1 MASIGGLSGSTSN
14 SLSGLKG
21 YGGLASGLD
30 RDSLIE
36 SMTQGTTSKIY
47 KQQQK
52 KTSLQWEQTA
62 IRNITDKMIAFSD
75 KYLSTYSSSTNL
87 FSSTFWGRNNISVLG
102 SNSKYVSVSGSSS
115 TADTLSILGVK
126 QLAKKA
132 QMTSGS
138 AASDGIL
145 KTGEINPLDVQKAE
159 NLAGKTIEINFGD
172 NNYTVTLPS
181 GSDYK
186 YDTVENIAKSLNEAF
201 KDIELKDGTK
211 LNAVLKVEAS
221 GQKVTFKNLDQGQ
234 NIFKLT
240 GGTALS
246 HLGFKDKPD
255 SEFKEMDITSAGLES
270 VRNIT
275 EDDIFTKTTF
285 IDRIAE
291 KELTFTYNGVSKS
304 IKMPTKE
311 ELEKAQDNSK
321 YGATRKERI
330 MNKMK
335 ESMQNQLDDAFG
347 TGRVKVDM
355 PTNTNGSY
363 SLQFITTVPDGSAD
377 TTSILSVSSGSPG
390 LLGEN
395 GALKMNY
402 GESNRI
408 NMDAKISESGLNL
421 GKDVKFP
428 AKITI
433 NNAEIEVTE
442 NDTVRTLMDK
452 INNDPDAGV
461 QVSYQNSSDKFVFT
475 AKANGA
481 SGNITVG
488 GDFAKIFGDEN
499 TFNKVKGQDAIIS
512 VKYAGSDEEV
522 KIVRDSNTFK
532 MDGMTITVS
541 GEFGYIKNPNFDSSK
556 PIDPEN
562 NPDMI
567 LDPTVDPVT
576 FDAKVDEDK
585 IVETIKKMV
594 EEYNEIIELV
604 GKETGTKPNRDYE
617 PLTSAQK
624 AEMSESEIE
633 AWEEKAKEG
642 LLFNDNDL
650 KGLSNS
656 LRFVVSTVD
665 QAALKKLGITTSST
679 ASDNGKLSFDES
691 AFRAALKTDPEGIRE
706 MFTKERTV
714 DENGVAT
721 GVNGIA
727 VNMKSAFDKYA
738 KTLGEPK
745 GILIERAGSIKSPA
759 SITQNSLYKQ
769 IEQIDERISD
779 LQDLLEMEQDRYI
792 KQFTALESVIAQM
805 NSQSGWL
812 SQFGSGY

>member
-145 KTGEINPLDVQKAE
+145 KTGNIDLSDQKAE
-159 NLAGKTIEINFGD
+159 NLEGKTIEINYGD
-172 NNYTVTLPS
+172 KNYTVTLPS

-186 YDTVENIAKSLNEAF
+186 YDSVDNIVKSLNKAFENVELDGGKKLNDVLAVETKGDRIVF
-201 KDIELKDGTK
+201 KD
-211 LNAVLKVEAS
+211 KVNN
-221 GQKVTFKNLDQGQ
+221 G

-270 VRNIT
+270 VRDIT
-275 EDDIFTKTTF
+275 EDDIFTKTPF
-285 IDRIAE
+285 IDRIAG

-304 IKMPTKE
+304 IKLP
-311 ELEKAQDNSK
+311 EKDALNNGNILD
-321 YGATRKERI
+321 TLRT
-330 MNKMK
+330 
-335 ESMQNQLDDAFG
+335 SMQKQLDDAFG
-347 TGRVKVDM
+347 DGRIKVSA
-355 PTNTNGSY
+355 NSGG
-363 SLQFITTVPDGSAD
+363 LQFKTTVPGGGND
-377 TTSILSVSSGSPG
+377 TSSVLSVSSGSAG

-395 GALKMNY
+395 GALNMNY
-402 GESNRI
+402 GESNRV
-408 NMDAKISESGLNL
+408 NMEAKISESGLRTFKE
-421 GKDVKFP
+421 GTTFP
-428 AKITI
+428 ATITI
-433 NNAEIEVTE
+433 NGVDIKVEES
-442 NDTVRTLMDK
+442 DTVRTLMDK
-452 INNDPDAGV
+452 INNSDAGV
-461 QVSYQNSSDKFVFT
+461 EVNYQNSSDKFVFT
-475 AKANGA
+475 SKKDGA
-481 SGNITVG
+481 SGKISVG
-488 GDFAKIFGDEN
+488 GDFKNIFG
-499 TFNKVKGQDAIIS
+499 TSFNKTDGQDAIVA
-512 VKYAGSDEEV
+512 VKYAGSDEVVE
-522 KIVRDSNTFK
+522 IVRDSNSFK
-532 MDGMTITVS
+532 IDGMTISVN
-541 GEFGYIKNPNFDSSK
+541 GEFGYKAGAGGK
-556 PIDPEN
+556 LE
-562 NPDMI
+562 
-567 LDPTVDPVT
+567 LDKTSDPVT

-604 GKETGTKPNRDYE
+604 GKETGIKPNRDYE

-656 LRFVVSTVD
+656 LRFVVSTAD

-679 ASDNGKLSFDES
+679 ASDKGKLSFDES

-769 IEQIDERISD
+769 MEQIDKRISD
-779 LQDLLEMEQDRYI
+779 LQDVLKMEQDRYI
-792 KQFTALESVIAQM
+792 RQFTALESVIAQM

>member
-1 MASIGGLSGSTSN
+1 
-14 SLSGLKG
+14 
-21 YGGLASGLD
+21 
-30 RDSLIE
+30 
-36 SMTQGTTSKIY
+36 MTQGTTSKIY

-145 KTGEINPLDVQKAE
+145 KTGKIDLSDQKAE
-159 NLAGKTIEINFGD
+159 NLEGKTIEINYGD
-172 NNYTVTLPS
+172 KNYTVTLPS

-186 YDTVENIAKSLNEAF
+186 YDSVDNIVKSLNKAFENVELDGGKKLNDVLAVETKGDRIVF
-201 KDIELKDGTK
+201 KD
-211 LNAVLKVEAS
+211 KVNN
-221 GQKVTFKNLDQGQ
+221 G

-275 EDDIFTKTTF
+275 EDDIFTKTPF
-285 IDRIAE
+285 IDRIAG

-304 IKMPTKE
+304 IKLP
-311 ELEKAQDNSK
+311 EKDALNNGDILD
-321 YGATRKERI
+321 TLRT
-330 MNKMK
+330 
-335 ESMQNQLDDAFG
+335 SMQKQLDDAFG
-347 TGRVKVDM
+347 DGRIKVSA
-355 PTNTNGSY
+355 NSGG
-363 SLQFITTVPDGSAD
+363 LQFKTTVPGGGND
-377 TTSILSVSSGSPG
+377 TSSVLSVSSGSAG

-395 GALKMNY
+395 GALNMNY
-402 GESNRI
+402 GESNRV
-408 NMDAKISESGLNL
+408 NMEAKISESGLITFKE
-421 GKDVKFP
+421 GTTFP
-428 AKITI
+428 ATITI
-433 NNAEIEVTE
+433 NGVDDIKVEES
-442 NDTVRTLMDK
+442 DTVRTLMDK
-452 INNDPDAGV
+452 INNSDAGV
-461 QVSYQNSSDKFVFT
+461 EVNYQNSSDKFVFT
-475 AKANGA
+475 SKKDGA
-481 SGNITVG
+481 SGKISVG
-488 GDFAKIFGDEN
+488 GDFENIFG
-499 TFNKVKGQDAIIS
+499 TSFNKTDGQDAIVA
-512 VKYAGSDEEV
+512 VKYAGSDKEV
-522 KIVRDSNTFK
+522 EIVRDSNSFK
-532 MDGMTITVS
+532 IDGMTISVN
-541 GEFGYIKNPNFDSSK
+541 GEFGYKAGAGGK
-556 PIDPEN
+556 LE
-562 NPDMI
+562 
-567 LDPTVDPVT
+567 LDKTSDPVT

-656 LRFVVSTVD
+656 LRFVVSTAD

-792 KQFTALESVIAQM
+792 RQFTALESVIAQM

>member
-145 KTGEINPLDVQKAE
+145 KTGKIDLSDQKAE
-159 NLAGKTIEINFGD
+159 NLEGKTIEINYGD
-172 NNYTVTLPS
+172 KNYTVTLPS

-186 YDTVENIAKSLNEAF
+186 YDSVDNIVKSLNKAFENVELDGGKKLNDVLAVETKGDRIVF
-201 KDIELKDGTK
+201 KD
-211 LNAVLKVEAS
+211 KVNN
-221 GQKVTFKNLDQGQ
+221 G

-270 VRNIT
+270 VRDIT
-275 EDDIFTKTTF
+275 EDDIFTKTPF
-285 IDRIAE
+285 IDRIVG

-304 IKMPTKE
+304 IKLP
-311 ELEKAQDNSK
+311 EKDALNNGNILD
-321 YGATRKERI
+321 TLRT
-330 MNKMK
+330 
-335 ESMQNQLDDAFG
+335 SMQKQLDDAFG
-347 TGRVKVDM
+347 DGRIKVSA
-355 PTNTNGSY
+355 NSGG
-363 SLQFITTVPDGSAD
+363 LQFKTTVPGGGND
-377 TTSILSVSSGSPG
+377 TSSVLSVSSGSAG

-395 GALKMNY
+395 GALNMNY
-402 GESNRI
+402 GESNRV
-408 NMDAKISESGLNL
+408 NMEAKISESGLRTFKE
-421 GKDVKFP
+421 GTTFP
-428 AKITI
+428 ATITI
-433 NNAEIEVTE
+433 NGVDIKVEES
-442 NDTVRTLMDK
+442 DTVRTLMDK
-452 INNDPDAGV
+452 INNSDAGV
-461 QVSYQNSSDKFVFT
+461 EVNYQNSSDKFVFT
-475 AKANGA
+475 SKKDGA
-481 SGNITVG
+481 SGKISVG
-488 GDFAKIFGDEN
+488 GDFENIFG
-499 TFNKVKGQDAIIS
+499 TSFNKTDGQDAIVA
-512 VKYAGSDEEV
+512 VKYAGSDEVVE
-522 KIVRDSNTFK
+522 IVRDSNSFK
-532 MDGMTITVS
+532 IDGMTISVN
-541 GEFGYIKNPNFDSSK
+541 GEFGYKAGAGGK
-556 PIDPEN
+556 LE
-562 NPDMI
+562 
-567 LDPTVDPVT
+567 LDKTSDPVT

-624 AEMSESEIE
+624 AEMSESEIK

-656 LRFVVSTVD
+656 LRFVVSTAD

>member
-138 AASDGIL
+138 AASDEIL
-145 KTGEINPLDVQKAE
+145 KTGKIDLSDQKAE
-159 NLAGKTIEINFGD
+159 NLEGKTIEINYGD
-172 NNYTVTLPS
+172 KNYTVTLPS

-186 YDTVENIAKSLNEAF
+186 YDSVDNIVKSLNKAFENVELDGGKKLNDVLAVETKGDRIVF
-201 KDIELKDGTK
+201 KD
-211 LNAVLKVEAS
+211 KVNN
-221 GQKVTFKNLDQGQ
+221 G

-270 VRNIT
+270 VRDIT
-275 EDDIFTKTTF
+275 EDDIFTKTPF
-285 IDRIAE
+285 IDRIAG

-304 IKMPTKE
+304 IKLP
-311 ELEKAQDNSK
+311 EKDALNNGNILD
-321 YGATRKERI
+321 TLRT
-330 MNKMK
+330 
-335 ESMQNQLDDAFG
+335 SMQKQLDDAFG
-347 TGRVKVDM
+347 DGRIKVSA
-355 PTNTNGSY
+355 NSGG
-363 SLQFITTVPDGSAD
+363 LQFKTTVPGGGND
-377 TTSILSVSSGSPG
+377 TSSVLSVSSGSAG

-395 GALKMNY
+395 GALNMNY
-402 GESNRI
+402 GESNRV
-408 NMDAKISESGLNL
+408 NMEAKISESGLRTFKE
-421 GKDVKFP
+421 GTTFP
-428 AKITI
+428 ATITI
-433 NNAEIEVTE
+433 NGVDIKVEES
-442 NDTVRTLMDK
+442 DTVRTLMDK
-452 INNDPDAGV
+452 INNSDAGV
-461 QVSYQNSSDKFVFT
+461 EVNYQNSSDKFVFT
-475 AKANGA
+475 SKKDGA
-481 SGNITVG
+481 SGKISVG
-488 GDFAKIFGDEN
+488 GDFKNIFG
-499 TFNKVKGQDAIIS
+499 TSFNKTDGQDAIVA
-512 VKYAGSDEEV
+512 VKYAGSDEVVE
-522 KIVRDSNTFK
+522 IVRDSNSFK
-532 MDGMTITVS
+532 IDGMTISVN
-541 GEFGYIKNPNFDSSK
+541 GEFGYKAGAGGK
-556 PIDPEN
+556 LE
-562 NPDMI
+562 
-567 LDPTVDPVT
+567 LDKTSDPVT

-604 GKETGTKPNRDYE
+604 GKETGIKPNRDYE

-656 LRFVVSTVD
+656 LRFVVSTAD

-679 ASDNGKLSFDES
+679 ASDKGKLSFDES

-769 IEQIDERISD
+769 MEQIDKRISD
-779 LQDLLEMEQDRYI
+779 LQDVLKMEQDRYI
-792 KQFTALESVIAQM
+792 RQFTALESVIAQM

>member
-145 KTGEINPLDVQKAE
+145 KTGKIDLSDQKAE
-159 NLAGKTIEINFGD
+159 NLEGKTIEINYGD
-172 NNYTVTLPS
+172 KNYTVTLPS

-186 YDTVENIAKSLNEAF
+186 YDSVDNIVKSLNKAFENVELDGGKKLNDVLAVETKGDRIVF
-201 KDIELKDGTK
+201 KD
-211 LNAVLKVEAS
+211 KVNN
-221 GQKVTFKNLDQGQ
+221 G

-275 EDDIFTKTTF
+275 EDDIFTKTPF
-285 IDRIAE
+285 IDRIAG

-304 IKMPTKE
+304 IKLP
-311 ELEKAQDNSK
+311 EKDALNNGDILD
-321 YGATRKERI
+321 TLRT
-330 MNKMK
+330 
-335 ESMQNQLDDAFG
+335 SMQKQLDDAFG
-347 TGRVKVDM
+347 DGRIKVSA
-355 PTNTNGSY
+355 NSGG
-363 SLQFITTVPDGSAD
+363 LQFKTTVPGGGND
-377 TTSILSVSSGSPG
+377 TSSVLSVSSGSAG

-395 GALKMNY
+395 GALNMNY
-402 GESNRI
+402 GESNRV
-408 NMDAKISESGLNL
+408 NMEAKISESGLITFKE
-421 GKDVKFP
+421 GTTFP
-428 AKITI
+428 ATITI
-433 NNAEIEVTE
+433 NGVDDIKVEES
-442 NDTVRTLMDK
+442 DTVRTLMDK
-452 INNDPDAGV
+452 INNSDAGV
-461 QVSYQNSSDKFVFT
+461 EVNYQNSSDKFVFT
-475 AKANGA
+475 SKKDGA
-481 SGNITVG
+481 SGKISVG
-488 GDFAKIFGDEN
+488 GDFENIFG
-499 TFNKVKGQDAIIS
+499 TSFNKTDGLDAIVA
-512 VKYAGSDEEV
+512 VKYAGSDKEV
-522 KIVRDSNTFK
+522 EIVRDSNSFK
-532 MDGMTITVS
+532 IDGMTISVN
-541 GEFGYIKNPNFDSSK
+541 GEFGYKAGAGGK
-556 PIDPEN
+556 LE
-562 NPDMI
+562 
-567 LDPTVDPVT
+567 LDKTSDPVT

-656 LRFVVSTVD
+656 LRFVVSTAD

-792 KQFTALESVIAQM
+792 RQFTALESVIAQM

>member
-145 KTGEINPLDVQKAE
+145 KTGKIDLSDQKAE
-159 NLAGKTIEINFGD
+159 NLEGKTIEINYGD
-172 NNYTVTLPS
+172 KNYTVTLPS

-186 YDTVENIAKSLNEAF
+186 YDSVDNIVKSLNKAFENVELDGGKKLNDVLAVETKGDRIVF
-201 KDIELKDGTK
+201 KD
-211 LNAVLKVEAS
+211 KVNN
-221 GQKVTFKNLDQGQ
+221 G

-270 VRNIT
+270 VRDIT
-275 EDDIFTKTTF
+275 EDNIFTKTPF
-285 IDRIAE
+285 IDRIAG

-304 IKMPTKE
+304 IKLP
-311 ELEKAQDNSK
+311 EKDALNNGNILD
-321 YGATRKERI
+321 TLRT
-330 MNKMK
+330 
-335 ESMQNQLDDAFG
+335 SMQKQLDDAFG
-347 TGRVKVDM
+347 DGRIKVSA
-355 PTNTNGSY
+355 NSGG
-363 SLQFITTVPDGSAD
+363 LQFKTTVPGGGND
-377 TTSILSVSSGSPG
+377 TSSVLSVSSGSAG

-395 GALKMNY
+395 GALNMNY
-402 GESNRI
+402 GESNRV
-408 NMDAKISESGLNL
+408 NMEAKISESGLRTFKE
-421 GKDVKFP
+421 GTTFP
-428 AKITI
+428 ATITI
-433 NNAEIEVTE
+433 NGVDIKVEES
-442 NDTVRTLMDK
+442 DTVRTLMDK
-452 INNDPDAGV
+452 INNSDAGV
-461 QVSYQNSSDKFVFT
+461 EVNYQNSSDKFVFT
-475 AKANGA
+475 SKKDGA
-481 SGNITVG
+481 SGKISVG
-488 GDFAKIFGDEN
+488 GDFKNIFG
-499 TFNKVKGQDAIIS
+499 TSFNKTDGQDAIVA
-512 VKYAGSDEEV
+512 VKYAGSDEVVE
-522 KIVRDSNTFK
+522 IVRDSNSFK
-532 MDGMTITVS
+532 IDGMTISVN
-541 GEFGYIKNPNFDSSK
+541 GEFGYKAGAGGK
-556 PIDPEN
+556 LE
-562 NPDMI
+562 
-567 LDPTVDPVT
+567 LDKTSDPVT

-604 GKETGTKPNRDYE
+604 GKETGIKPNRDYE

-656 LRFVVSTVD
+656 LRFVVSTAD

-679 ASDNGKLSFDES
+679 ASDKGKLSFDES

-769 IEQIDERISD
+769 MEQIDKRISD
-779 LQDLLEMEQDRYI
+779 LQDVLKMEQDRYI
-792 KQFTALESVIAQM
+792 RQFTALESVIAQM

>member
-145 KTGEINPLDVQKAE
+145 KTGKIDLSDQKAE
-159 NLAGKTIEINFGD
+159 NLEGKTIEINYGD
-172 NNYTVTLPS
+172 KNYTVTLPS

-186 YDTVENIAKSLNEAF
+186 YDSVDNIVKSLNKAFENVELDGGKKLNDVLAVETKGDRIVF
-201 KDIELKDGTK
+201 KD
-211 LNAVLKVEAS
+211 KVNN
-221 GQKVTFKNLDQGQ
+221 G

-270 VRNIT
+270 VRDIT
-275 EDDIFTKTTF
+275 EDDIFTKTPF
-285 IDRIAE
+285 IDRIAG

-304 IKMPTKE
+304 IKLP
-311 ELEKAQDNSK
+311 EKDALNNGNILD
-321 YGATRKERI
+321 TLRT
-330 MNKMK
+330 
-335 ESMQNQLDDAFG
+335 SMQKQLDDAFG
-347 TGRVKVDM
+347 DGRIKVSA
-355 PTNTNGSY
+355 NSGG
-363 SLQFITTVPDGSAD
+363 LQFKTTVPGGGND
-377 TTSILSVSSGSPG
+377 TSSVLSVSSGSAG

-395 GALKMNY
+395 GALNMNY
-402 GESNRI
+402 GESNRV
-408 NMDAKISESGLNL
+408 NMEAKISESGLRTFKE
-421 GKDVKFP
+421 GTTFP
-428 AKITI
+428 ATITI
-433 NNAEIEVTE
+433 NGVDIKVEES
-442 NDTVRTLMDK
+442 DTVRTLMDK
-452 INNDPDAGV
+452 INNSDAGV
-461 QVSYQNSSDKFVFT
+461 EVNYQNSSDKFVFT
-475 AKANGA
+475 SKKDGA
-481 SGNITVG
+481 SGKISVG
-488 GDFAKIFGDEN
+488 RDFKNIFG
-499 TFNKVKGQDAIIS
+499 TSFNKTDGQDAIVA
-512 VKYAGSDEEV
+512 VKYAGSDEVVE
-522 KIVRDSNTFK
+522 IVRDSNSFK
-532 MDGMTITVS
+532 IDGMTISVN
-541 GEFGYIKNPNFDSSK
+541 GEFGYKAGAGGK
-556 PIDPEN
+556 LE
-562 NPDMI
+562 
-567 LDPTVDPVT
+567 LDKTSDPVT

-604 GKETGTKPNRDYE
+604 GKETGIKPNRDYE

-656 LRFVVSTVD
+656 LRFVVSTAD

-679 ASDNGKLSFDES
+679 ASDKGKLSFDES

-769 IEQIDERISD
+769 MEQIDKRISD
-779 LQDLLEMEQDRYI
+779 LQDVLKMEQDRYI
-792 KQFTALESVIAQM
+792 RQFTALESVIAQM

>member
-145 KTGEINPLDVQKAE
+145 KTGKIDLSDQKAE
-159 NLAGKTIEINFGD
+159 NLEGKTIEINYGD
-172 NNYTVTLPS
+172 KNYTVTLPS

-186 YDTVENIAKSLNEAF
+186 YDSVDNIVKSLNKAFENVELDGGKKLNDVLAVETKGDRIVF
-201 KDIELKDGTK
+201 KD
-211 LNAVLKVEAS
+211 KVNN
-221 GQKVTFKNLDQGQ
+221 G

-270 VRNIT
+270 VRDIT
-275 EDDIFTKTTF
+275 EDDIFTKTPF
-285 IDRIAE
+285 IDRIAG

-304 IKMPTKE
+304 IKLP
-311 ELEKAQDNSK
+311 EKDALNNGNILD
-321 YGATRKERI
+321 TLRT
-330 MNKMK
+330 
-335 ESMQNQLDDAFG
+335 SMQKQLDDAFG
-347 TGRVKVDM
+347 DGRIKVSA
-355 PTNTNGSY
+355 NSGG
-363 SLQFITTVPDGSAD
+363 LQFKTTVPGGGND
-377 TTSILSVSSGSPG
+377 TSSVLSVSSGSAG

-395 GALKMNY
+395 GALNMNY
-402 GESNRI
+402 GESNRV
-408 NMDAKISESGLNL
+408 NMEAKISESGLRTFKE
-421 GKDVKFP
+421 GTTFP
-428 AKITI
+428 ATITI
-433 NNAEIEVTE
+433 NGVDIKVEES
-442 NDTVRTLMDK
+442 DTVRTLMDK
-452 INNDPDAGV
+452 INNSDAGV
-461 QVSYQNSSDKFVFT
+461 EVNYQNSSDKFVFT
-475 AKANGA
+475 SKKDGA
-481 SGNITVG
+481 SGKISVG
-488 GDFAKIFGDEN
+488 GDFKNIFG
-499 TFNKVKGQDAIIS
+499 TSFNKTDGQDAIVA
-512 VKYAGSDEEV
+512 VKYAGSDEVVE
-522 KIVRDSNTFK
+522 IVRDSNSFK
-532 MDGMTITVS
+532 IDGMTISVN
-541 GEFGYIKNPNFDSSK
+541 GEFGYKAGAGGK
-556 PIDPEN
+556 LE
-562 NPDMI
+562 
-567 LDPTVDPVT
+567 LDKTSDPVT

-604 GKETGTKPNRDYE
+604 GKETGIKPNRDYE

-656 LRFVVSTVD
+656 LRFVVSTAD

-679 ASDNGKLSFDES
+679 ASDES

-769 IEQIDERISD
+769 MEQIDKRISD
-779 LQDLLEMEQDRYI
+779 LQDVLKMEQDRYI
-792 KQFTALESVIAQM
+792 RQFTALESVIAQM

>member
-145 KTGEINPLDVQKAE
+145 KTGKIDLSDQKAE
-159 NLAGKTIEINFGD
+159 NLEGKTIEINYGD
-172 NNYTVTLPS
+172 KNYTVTLPS

-186 YDTVENIAKSLNEAF
+186 YDSVDNIVKSLNKAFENVELDGGKKLNDVLAVETKGDRIVF
-201 KDIELKDGTK
+201 KD
-211 LNAVLKVEAS
+211 KVNN
-221 GQKVTFKNLDQGQ
+221 G

-270 VRNIT
+270 VRDIT
-275 EDDIFTKTTF
+275 EDDIFTKTPF
-285 IDRIAE
+285 IDRIAG

-304 IKMPTKE
+304 IKLP
-311 ELEKAQDNSK
+311 EKDALNNGNILD
-321 YGATRKERI
+321 TLRT
-330 MNKMK
+330 
-335 ESMQNQLDDAFG
+335 SMQKQLDDAFG
-347 TGRVKVDM
+347 DGRIKVSA
-355 PTNTNGSY
+355 NSGG
-363 SLQFITTVPDGSAD
+363 LQFKTTVPGGGND
-377 TTSILSVSSGSPG
+377 TSSILSVSSGSAG

-395 GALKMNY
+395 GALNMNY
-402 GESNRI
+402 GESNRV
-408 NMDAKISESGLNL
+408 NMEAKISESGLRTFKE
-421 GKDVKFP
+421 GTTFP
-428 AKITI
+428 APITI
-433 NNAEIEVTE
+433 NGVDIKVEES
-442 NDTVRTLMDK
+442 DTVRTLMDK
-452 INNDPDAGV
+452 INNSDAGV
-461 QVSYQNSSDKFVFT
+461 EVNYQNSSDKFVFT
-475 AKANGA
+475 SKKDGA
-481 SGNITVG
+481 SGKISVG
-488 GDFAKIFGDEN
+488 GDFKNIFG
-499 TFNKVKGQDAIIS
+499 TSFNKTDGQDAIVA
-512 VKYAGSDEEV
+512 VKYAGSDEVVE
-522 KIVRDSNTFK
+522 IVRDSNSFK
-532 MDGMTITVS
+532 IDGMTISVN
-541 GEFGYIKNPNFDSSK
+541 GEFGYKAGAGGK
-556 PIDPEN
+556 LE
-562 NPDMI
+562 
-567 LDPTVDPVT
+567 LDKTSDPVT

-604 GKETGTKPNRDYE
+604 GKETGIKPNRDYE

-656 LRFVVSTVD
+656 LRFVVSTAD

-679 ASDNGKLSFDES
+679 ASDKGKLSFDES

-769 IEQIDERISD
+769 MEQIDKRISD
-779 LQDLLEMEQDRYI
+779 LQDVLKMEQDRYI
-792 KQFTALESVIAQM
+792 RQFTALESVIAQM

>member
-145 KTGEINPLDVQKAE
+145 KTGKIDLSDQKAE
-159 NLAGKTIEINFGD
+159 NLEGKTIEINYGD
-172 NNYTVTLPS
+172 KNYTVTLPS

-186 YDTVENIAKSLNEAF
+186 YDSVDNIVKSLNKAFENVELDGGKKLNDVLAVETKGDRIVF
-201 KDIELKDGTK
+201 KD
-211 LNAVLKVEAS
+211 KVNN
-221 GQKVTFKNLDQGQ
+221 G

-246 HLGFKDKPD
+246 HLGFKDKSD

-270 VRNIT
+270 VRDIT
-275 EDDIFTKTTF
+275 EDDIFTKTPF
-285 IDRIAE
+285 IDRIAG

-304 IKMPTKE
+304 IKLP
-311 ELEKAQDNSK
+311 EKDALNNGNILD
-321 YGATRKERI
+321 TLRT
-330 MNKMK
+330 
-335 ESMQNQLDDAFG
+335 SMQKQLDDAFG
-347 TGRVKVDM
+347 DGRIKVSA
-355 PTNTNGSY
+355 NSGG
-363 SLQFITTVPDGSAD
+363 LQFKTTVPGGGND
-377 TTSILSVSSGSPG
+377 TSSVLSVSSGSAG

-395 GALKMNY
+395 GALNMNY
-402 GESNRI
+402 GESNRV
-408 NMDAKISESGLNL
+408 NMEAKISESGLRTFKE
-421 GKDVKFP
+421 GTTFP
-428 AKITI
+428 ATITI
-433 NNAEIEVTE
+433 NGVDIKVEES
-442 NDTVRTLMDK
+442 DTVRTLMDK
-452 INNDPDAGV
+452 INNSDAGV
-461 QVSYQNSSDKFVFT
+461 EVNYQNSSDKFVFT
-475 AKANGA
+475 SKKDGA
-481 SGNITVG
+481 SGKISVG
-488 GDFAKIFGDEN
+488 GDFKNIFG
-499 TFNKVKGQDAIIS
+499 TSFNKTDGQDAIVA
-512 VKYAGSDEEV
+512 VKYAGSDEVVE
-522 KIVRDSNTFK
+522 IVRDSNSFK
-532 MDGMTITVS
+532 IDGMTISVN
-541 GEFGYIKNPNFDSSK
+541 GEFGYKAGAGGK
-556 PIDPEN
+556 LE
-562 NPDMI
+562 
-567 LDPTVDPVT
+567 LDKTSDPVT

-604 GKETGTKPNRDYE
+604 GKETGIKPNRDYE

-656 LRFVVSTVD
+656 LRFVVSTAD

-679 ASDNGKLSFDES
+679 ASDKGKLSFDES

-769 IEQIDERISD
+769 MEQIDKRISD
-779 LQDLLEMEQDRYI
+779 LQDVLKMEQDRYI
-792 KQFTALESVIAQM
+792 RQFTALESVIAQM